1 VTAPTSVPAASS
13 AESTPPAGTV
23 ALPPS
28 PTTRVPSWLAAVVA
42 AGAVLVVISGVG
54 VFGGRPDPVAALLA
68 AAAAGAAHVAAGVV
82 GRASADRARRRWISE
97 LDVTEASCRAQL
109 ASRGRSLRHR
119 WPTSA
124 DLVERL
130 RRGESPPVVGAT
142 ALVVLGTGAVA
153 SGVALVGDEAAG
165 VAGHPRV
172 EALRRQVETLPDGPL
187 CVDAAGGVHV
197 TGPPLLVESLAGGW
211 QAQLRHRGAPT
222 GLVTWRR
229 ATSDPDPEG
238 GAGRASDA
246 ACVVEISRRG
256 TVLVVRRGGRA
267 CSVPV
272 TPSWTSWLDAP
283 VDPPA
288 DPEADRESQ
297 A

>member
-1 VTAPTSVPAASS
+1 VTVPAPDPAAPSVGDAVS
-13 AESTPPAGTV
+13 AGAVPAAGTV
-23 ALPPS
+23 ALPPTPS
-28 PTTRVPSWLAAVVA
+28 PGAPSWVAAVVA
-42 AGAVLVVISGVG
+42 AGAVLVVVAGAG
-54 VFGGRPDPVAALLA
+54 ALRGRPDAVAALLG
-68 AAAAGAAHVAAGVV
+68 AAAAGAAHLVAVLVA
-82 GRASADRARRRWISE
+82 RAWADRARRRWLGE
-97 LDVTEASCRAQL
+97 LDDAEASCRAQL
-109 ASRGRSLRHR
+109 ASRVRSLRHR

-153 SGVALVGDEAAG
+153 SGVVVVGDDAAG

-187 CVDAAGGVHV
+187 CVDASGGVHV
-197 TGPPLLVESLAGGW
+197 TGPPLLVESLAGGL
-211 QAQLRHRGAPT
+211 QTQLRHRGAPP

-229 ATSDPDPEG
+229 AVPGSEPEG
-238 GAGRASDA
+238 GAGRAPDA

-256 TVLVVRRGGRA
+256 TVVVVRRDGAA

-272 TPSWTSWLDAP
+272 TPSWTSSLDAP
-283 VDPPA
+283 VDERA
-288 DPEADRESQ
+288 Q

>member
-1 VTAPTSVPAASS
+1 VTVPAPVPAASS
-13 AESTPPAGTV
+13 VGDAVSAGAVQAAGTV
-23 ALPPS
+23 ALPPM
-28 PTTRVPSWLAAVVA
+28 PPPGAPSWLAAVVA
-42 AGAVLVVISGVG
+42 AGAVFVVVAGAG
-54 VFGGRPDPVAALLA
+54 ALGGRPDAVVALLG
-68 AAAAGAAHVAAGVV
+68 AAAAGAAHVAAVLV
-82 GRASADRARRRWISE
+82 ARASADRARRRWLGE
-97 LDVTEASCRAQL
+97 LDETEASCRAQL

-153 SGVALVGDEAAG
+153 SGVALVGDGAAG

-187 CVDAAGGVHV
+187 CVDASGGVHV
-197 TGPPLLVESLAGGW
+197 TGPPLLVESLAGGL
-211 QAQLRHRGAPT
+211 QAQLRHRGAPP

-229 ATSDPDPEG
+229 SVPGDERAG
-238 GAGRASDA
+238 GAGRAPDA

-256 TVLVVRRGGRA
+256 TVVVVRRDGAA

-272 TPSWTSWLDAP
+272 TPSWTSSLDAP
-283 VDPPA
+283 VA
-288 DPEADRESQ
+288 EQ
-297 A
+297 AQA